1 MVKFFFIK
9 IVRLLKNK
17 DFQLDSNIKSS
28 YLIHFSLSK
37 LVELLRGIIKLR
49 RVSFL
54 GSNVVVYSK
63 GQLTLGKS
71 VVIGAYS
78 YINCT
83 GKNGIIIGSS
93 SSIGRFST
101 LSVSGSI
108 SDLGKGIT
116 IGNNVGIGEFAH
128 IGGAG
133 GVEIGNDT
141 IIGSS
146 FSVHPENHNIS
157 DVDTIIRLQG
167 VNRKGIVVGENCWIG
182 AKVTLLDGCRVG
194 NGCVVAAGAVVRGEF
209 PDNVILGGVP
219 AKVIK
224 HRA

>member
-1 MVKFFFIK
+1 MIKLFFVKL
-9 IVRLLKNK
+9 VRLLKNK
-17 DFQLDSNIKSS
+17 DFQLDANIKSS
-28 YLIHFSLSK
+28 YLVHLSLTK
-37 LVELLRGIIKLR
+37 LVELLRGVIKLR
-49 RVSFL
+49 CVSFL
-54 GSNVVVYSK
+54 GTNVVVYSK

-83 GKNGIIIGSS
+83 GKNGIIIGNS

-141 IIGSS
+141 IIGNN

-157 DVDTIIRLQG
+157 DIDTIIRLQG
-167 VNRKGIVVGENCWIG
+167 VNRKGIAVGENCWIG
-182 AKVTLLDGCRVG
+182 AKVTLLDGSSVG
-194 NGCVVAAGAVVRGEF
+194 NGCVIAAGAVVRGNF